1 MPVAEEK
8 KAEEVVLDKGQQADI
23 NSILEDFVPSTQP
36 VVEEKVEEKPVVE
49 EKKDVKEGEERK
61 KEEAGEQKP
70 DDTKPV
76 EEHKEGEVVPPVV
89 VPPVVEEK
97 KVEET
102 ELDRIKKE
110 NEDFRKQLSDMAERV
125 AAAPQQPKLTPEQK
139 AAADEA
145 RKKLPPQIIKFIPDE
160 ESFDEVMKTADGFNT
175 LLTGV
180 FNAAVQHS
188 LRLMPQVATQLVDSQ
203 ITLRSTAQEF
213 YQANPDL
220 IPHKKYVGFVANEL
234 AAQHADWDLP
244 TLLQNAE
251 KEVRGRLKLA
261 PVVPGAVN
269 TGVQT
274 NTGNTR
280 TVQDN
285 PGFVPSG
292 GGGRRGTA
300 SSDKLTGT
308 EKDIVDL
315 IS

>member
-1 MPVAEEK
+1 MPVDEGK
-8 KAEEVVLDKGQQADI
+8 RDEVVQVSKEQQADI
-23 NSILEDFVPSTQP
+23 NAILEDFVPPVQTQS
-36 VVEEKVEEKPVVE
+36 EEKPIVEE
-49 EKKDVKEGEERK
+49 EKKDVKEGEERP

-70 DDTKPV
+70 DDAKPV
-76 EEHKEGEVVPPVV
+76 EEHKEGEVVPPIEVK
-89 VPPVVEEK
+89 PPVVEPPK
-97 KVEET
+97 GEET
-102 ELDRIKKE
+102 ELDRMKKE

-125 AAAPQQPKLTPEQK
+125 AAAPQQPKLTPEQQ
-139 AAADEA
+139 AAAAEA
-145 RKKLPPQIIKFIPDE
+145 RKKLPPQILKFIPDE

-175 LLTGV
+175 LLTSV

-203 ITLRSTAQEF
+203 ITLRTTAQEF

-251 KEVRGRLKLA
+251 KEVRTRLKIA
-261 PVVPGAVN
+261 PAQAGGIN
-269 TGVQT
+269 TGVVQT
-274 NTGNTR
+274 REGNTH

-292 GGGRRGTA
+292 GGGRRGVA
-300 SSDKLTGT
+300 SSEKLTGV
-308 EKDIVDL
+308 ERDIADL